1 MTTHFRAF
9 DTRSEQ
15 AVPSGLYARHAK
27 RILDLLLVAIML
39 PVAVPLIL
47 LLAILISLDGRSPFY
62 FQHRV
67 GRGGRL
73 FRLIKLRSMVPDADA
88 RLARHL
94 ENDSGARAEWAHA
107 QKLRDDPR
115 VTAIGRF
122 LRRTSLDELPQIWNV
137 IRGEMSLVGPRPMMP
152 DQQHL
157 YPGNAY
163 YALRPGITGPWQVSD
178 RNQCGFAE
186 RARYDAIYL
195 DRLSFLGDLGVLA
208 RTAVVVL
215 RCTGI

>member
-9 DTRSEQ
+9 DTTSKQ
-15 AVPSGLYARHAK
+15 VAPSGLYARHAK
-27 RILDLLLVAIML
+27 RVFDLLLLALML
-39 PVAVPLIL
+39 PVAVPLIIV
-47 LLAILISLDGRSPFY
+47 LAILVSLDGGSPFY
-62 FQHRV
+62 IQHRV

-73 FRLIKLRSMVPDADA
+73 FRLIKLRSMVLHADDL
-88 RLARHL
+88 LARHL
-94 ENDSGARAEWAHA
+94 ASDPGARAEWAHA
-107 QKLRDDPR
+107 QKLRNDPR
-115 VTAIGRF
+115 ITPVGRF
-122 LRRTSLDELPQIWNV
+122 LRRTSLDELPQLWNV
-137 IRGEMSLVGPRPMMP
+137 FRGDMSLVGPRPMMP

-178 RNQCGFAE
+178 RNQCSFAE

-195 DRLSFLGDLGVLA
+195 DRLSLLGDLGVLA

-215 RCTGI
+215 RCTGV